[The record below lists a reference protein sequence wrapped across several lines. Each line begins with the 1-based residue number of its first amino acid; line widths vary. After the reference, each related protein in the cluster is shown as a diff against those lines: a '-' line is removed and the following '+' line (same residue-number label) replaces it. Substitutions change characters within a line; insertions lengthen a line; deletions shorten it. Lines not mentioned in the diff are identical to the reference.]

1 MPDGKHTNRLIRV
14 FLQERFDCGGPPQTG
29 PSSRRQQDDQ
39 PRLVCVTIEFCPQT
53 FQSCCVDRDESR
65 LAGWRFTRR
74 EPVPGSDRRNQN
86 DEPRNTERPSCVLH
100 TLWQP
105 VRQQARDH
113 LWKEDHEHDDDSGE
127 TEDNQR

>member
-1 MPDGKHTNRLIRV
+1 MIRML
-14 FLQERFDCGGPPQTG
+14 LQERFDCGGPPQTG

-39 PRLVCVTIEFCPQT
+39 PCLVCVAVEFRPQS
-53 FQSCCVDRDESR
+53 FKCCDVDRYERR
-65 LAGWRFTRR
+65 LARWSFTRY
-74 EPVPGSDRRNQN
+74 EPVPCSGRRNQN

-113 LWKEDHEHDDDSGE
+113 LWKEDDEHDDDSGE
-127 TEDNQR
+127 TEDRQR

>member
-1 MPDGKHTNRLIRV
+1 MIRML
-14 FLQERFDCGGPPQTG
+14 LQERFDCGGPPQTG

-39 PRLVCVTIEFCPQT
+39 PCLVCVAVEFRPQS
-53 FQSCCVDRDESR
+53 FKCRGVDRYER
-65 LAGWRFTRR
+65 PLARWSFTGY
-74 EPVPGSDRRNQN
+74 EPVPCNGRRNQN

-113 LWKEDHEHDDDSGE
+113 LWKEDDEHDDDSGE
-127 TEDNQR
+127 TEDRQR

>member
-1 MPDGKHTNRLIRV
+1 VAIEVR
-14 FLQERFDCGGPPQTG
+14 PQ
-29 PSSRRQQDDQ
+29 SFKSRR
-39 PRLVCVTIEFCPQT
+39 
-53 FQSCCVDRDESR
+53 VDRHESR
-65 LAGWRFTRR
+65 LAGWSFTRR
-74 EPVPGSDRRNQN
+74 EPVPGKGRCNEN

-113 LWKEDHEHDDDSGE
+113 LWKEDDEHDDDRGE